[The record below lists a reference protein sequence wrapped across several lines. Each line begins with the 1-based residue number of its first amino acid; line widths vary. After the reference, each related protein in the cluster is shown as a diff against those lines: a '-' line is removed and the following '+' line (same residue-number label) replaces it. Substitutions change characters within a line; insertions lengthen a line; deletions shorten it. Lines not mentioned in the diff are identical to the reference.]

1 MKNIVPRLFAVP
13 WLSVSV
19 LAIVISVIPAKGQ
32 NEAADASTNIR
43 AKAAALVTQGSALL
57 NQKTPES
64 IQKAI
69 ASFQQAFALSRELKD
84 PSGQAQADSGLG
96 FAHLALHELSQALAL
111 LAQARDLS
119 RIAGDKRLEAS
130 CIVSLGV
137 VYAASANDAKAIN
150 FFQQGQA
157 AWHSIGDASAEAMV
171 FRFEGLAYSRQKDLP
186 RLIAAYEQSLAL
198 FRTAENPPNIAQT
211 LLDLGQNYSLL
222 NQQEG
227 FQKAVASFSEAA
239 TVFHSVGN
247 IENEAVSWWG
257 LGTAHDRLS
266 QPEQA
271 RAAYIHALALFN
283 DPKSGTNQSA
293 PAQGRLLYDIASDND
308 ALQDYDAA
316 EAFYRRAIPVLSEAK
331 NLKQQ
336 ALAEVRLGDDLA
348 IAKQRSAALE
358 AYQAGL
364 SLSLQSG
371 DDFLRAMSYSKIAM
385 LYIQTSE
392 WQRALDNYQQ
402 ALAISQ
408 KTNDRVGEV
417 TALQGISGV
426 YQQMGDA
433 QGQLDYALR
442 VLDMTHDEDSAH
454 AKAVSLLQVGDAYN
468 RLGRSQLALEYLNR
482 SLVAYGN
489 YPIGRETV
497 LAEIGQV
504 YTTIGDMKAA
514 LKYANDALDITHSE
528 HNARAEQ
535 KVLED
540 IGQIYWWLGDLPRAL
555 AIYQKNLT
563 AARQRNDLKN
573 VAVNLNNIALLYS
586 GSGDYKQAEPLFLE
600 SLALARQTGD
610 RGAEAITLSGLG
622 MVYNYLGHEQQALE
636 TLNQAL
642 AIQRELKDQHSEAIT
657 LDDLGTVY
665 EGIGQTQKALEAGDQ
680 AVTLL
685 KQFGDEPEEAMAL
698 GSMAST
704 YHRLGIYGR
713 AGEYF
718 QQALTIQQRI
728 QDPDSQM
735 RNLNNLAVL
744 AEEQHDETA
753 AVAYYNRSLE
763 LARKLGNRGMEAY
776 LLATI
781 AMSESGDSPTPKQA
795 ILARARIQ
803 SALEIARSAGDVNS
817 QALATYNIGFLIGHS
832 GSPAQALPYLRQAI
846 PMWKTTGNIA
856 FEKAAQ
862 SQIAREELKLGRLEP
877 ALADVDKAIQLDESQ
892 RSQVKNDSFRASYFS
907 TANSDY
913 ALKIEILMALHQ
925 RQPAAGYDAKALAT
939 SEQAR
944 ARSLLDLLSQS
955 HTVVQQG
962 ADPALLASARAAEN
976 TLNAKEAE
984 RARIVST
991 GSSSEEQ
998 AALQRIDSEIEVVIR
1013 DYAGLQDKIRIQ
1025 SPAYANLTQPLTLS
1039 QIQKQ
1044 VLDPGTILLEYSLGE
1059 QRSFLFAVD
1068 QTSLTTY
1075 VLPGRTKIERS
1086 ARDFYELISKN
1097 NQDREELE
1105 RTGNALSGM
1114 LLGPVAAHLGNA
1126 RLVIVGDG
1134 KLQEFVPFAALPL
1147 VGLAGDPARTLITE
1161 HEILTEPSAS
1171 AVAVLRQGLVG
1182 RADPSGTV
1190 AVLADPVFQ
1199 ASDPRLTALN
1209 IAASP
1214 TSSHPEALSA
1224 KSIDSPLAIVRDAA
1238 RGAGINSAQGIPRLP
1253 HTREEAR
1260 SILALTVPAQ
1270 SFEAIGFD
1278 ATKVAASN
1286 PALANYRIVH
1296 FATHGFLDAGNPDL
1310 SGLVFSLFDNKGQ
1323 PIDGFLRLNDIFAL
1337 KLPVDLVVL
1346 SACESG
1352 QGTLVTGEGLMG
1364 LTRGFF
1370 HAGAASL
1377 AVTLWSVD
1385 DAATAELMTRF
1396 YQGLLGPQKLRPAV
1410 ALRAAQLA
1418 MAGHNSKYGQPYYWA
1433 SFTIE
1438 GEWH

>member
-1 MKNIVPRLFAVP
+1 MRNIVSLLRC
-13 WLSVSV
+13 LSLCV
-19 LAIVISVIPAKGQ
+19 LVISVNLAAGQ
-32 NEAADASTNIR
+32 GTVADANTDTH
-43 AKAAALVTQGSALL
+43 AKAAALVAQGSTLL
-57 NQKTPES
+57 NQRTPES
-64 IQKAI
+64 IHKAI
-69 ASFQQAFALSRELKD
+69 ASFEQALVLSQELKD
-84 PSGQAQADSGLG
+84 SAGQAQADSGLG
-96 FAHLALHELSQALAL
+96 FAHLALHEPAEAVAL
-111 LAQARDLS
+111 LTQARDLL
-119 RIAGDKRLEAS
+119 RTAGDKRLEAS
-130 CIVSLGV
+130 CLVSLGV
-137 VYAASANDAKAIN
+137 VYSASGNDAKAID

-157 AWHSIGDASAEAMV
+157 AWHSIGDAGAEAMV
-171 FRFEGLAYSRQKDLP
+171 FRFEGVAYSRQKDLAHV
-186 RLIAAYEQSLAL
+186 IAAYEQSLAL
-198 FRTAENPPNIAQT
+198 FRTVKSPPNIAQA

-222 NQQEG
+222 NQAEG
-227 FQKAVASFSEAA
+227 SQKAVASFSEAA
-239 TVFHSVGN
+239 PLFHSVGN
-247 IENEAVSWWG
+247 VGNEAVSWWG

-266 QPEQA
+266 EPEQA
-271 RAAYIHALALFN
+271 RAAYINALALFS
-283 DPKSGTNQSA
+283 DPKNGTNQFA
-293 PAQGRLLYDIASDND
+293 PAQGKLLYDIASDD
-308 ALQDYDAA
+308 DELQDYEAA
-316 EAFYRRAIPVLSEAK
+316 IAFYRRALPVLAEAK
-331 NLKQQ
+331 NQKQQ
-336 ALAEVRLGDDLA
+336 ALAEVRLGDDFS

-358 AYQAGL
+358 AYQTGL
-364 SLSLQSG
+364 SLIEQSG
-371 DDFLRAMSYSKIAM
+371 DDFLRAMSYAKIAM
-385 LYIQTSE
+385 LYTQTSE
-392 WQRALDNYQQ
+392 WQRALNNYQQ

-426 YQQMGDA
+426 YEQMGDA
-433 QGQLDYALR
+433 QGQLDYSIR
-442 VLDMTHDEDSAH
+442 VLDMTHDEDPAH
-454 AKAVSLLQVGDAYN
+454 AKAVALLQVGDAYN
-468 RLGRSQLALEYLNR
+468 RLGRTQLALDYLNR
-482 SLVAYGN
+482 SLAAYGN

-504 YTTIGDMKAA
+504 YATIGDMKAA

-528 HNARAEQ
+528 HNALAEQ

-540 IGQIYWWLGDLPRAL
+540 IGQVYWWLGDLPRAL
-555 AIYQKNLT
+555 AIYQKNLA
-563 AARQRNDLKN
+563 AARQRNDLRN
-573 VAVNLNNIALLYS
+573 IAVNLNNIALLYS

-600 SLALARQTGD
+600 SLALSRQTGD

-622 MVYNYLGHEQQALE
+622 MVYDYLGREQQALE

-642 AIQRELKDQHSEAIT
+642 AIQRALKDQHGEAIT

-665 EGIGQTQKALEAGDQ
+665 EGIGQPQKALEAGDQ
-680 AVTLL
+680 AVSLL

-698 GSMAST
+698 GSMGST
-704 YHRLGIYGR
+704 YHRLGIYDR

-744 AEEQHDETA
+744 AEEQHDETT
-753 AVAYYNRSLE
+753 AVAYYTRSLD
-763 LARKLGNRGMEAY
+763 LARKLGNRSMEAY

-781 AMSESGDSPTPKQA
+781 AMSESGDTPTSKQA
-795 ILARARIQ
+795 ALSRARIQ

-832 GSPAQALPYLRQAI
+832 GNPVQALPYLRQAI

-862 SQIAREELKLGRLEP
+862 SQIAREELKLGRLEA
-877 ALADVDKAIQLDESQ
+877 ALADIDKAIQLDESQ

-913 ALKIEILMALHQ
+913 ALKIDILMALHQ
-925 RQPAAGYDAKALAT
+925 REPADGYDAKALAT

-955 HTVVQQG
+955 HTVIQQG
-962 ADPALLASARAAEN
+962 ADPVLLAQARAAEN

-984 RARIVST
+984 RARIVTT
-991 GSSSEEQ
+991 GSSSEKQ
-998 AALQRIDSEIEVVIR
+998 AALQRIDGEIEVAVS

-1025 SPAYANLTQPLTLS
+1025 SPAYFNLTQPLTLS

-1059 QRSFLFAVD
+1059 QRSFLFVVD
-1068 QTSLTTY
+1068 QKSLTTY
-1075 VLPGRTKIERS
+1075 VLPGRTQIERS
-1086 ARDFYELISKN
+1086 ARDFYELVSKN

-1105 RTGNALSGM
+1105 RTGNALSAM
-1114 LLGPVAAHLGNA
+1114 LLSPVATQLGNA
-1126 RLVIVGDG
+1126 RLIIVGDG
-1134 KLQEFVPFAALPL
+1134 KLQEFVPFAALPIP
-1147 VGLAGDPARTLITE
+1147 GTAGHPAQPLIAE

-1182 RADPSGTV
+1182 RADPPGTV
-1190 AVLADPVFQ
+1190 AVFADPVFQ
-1199 ASDPRLTALN
+1199 ASDPRLVSLS

-1214 TSSHPEALSA
+1214 TSSNPEVSSA
-1224 KSIDSPLAIVRDAA
+1224 KAADPPLAIVQDAA
-1238 RGAGINSAQGIPRLP
+1238 RGAGIDSAQGIPRLP
-1253 HTREEAR
+1253 HTRDEAR

-1278 ATKVAASN
+1278 ATKAAASN

-1310 SGLVFSLFDNKGQ
+1310 SGLVLSLFDSKGQ
-1323 PIDGFLRLNDIFAL
+1323 AIDGFLRLNDIFAL

-1418 MAGHNSKYGQPYYWA
+1418 MSGHNSKYDQPYYWA